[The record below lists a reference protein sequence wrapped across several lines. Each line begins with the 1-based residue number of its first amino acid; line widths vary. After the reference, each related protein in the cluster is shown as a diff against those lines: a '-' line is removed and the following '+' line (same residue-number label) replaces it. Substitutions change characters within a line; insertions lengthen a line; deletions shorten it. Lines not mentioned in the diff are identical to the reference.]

1 MENCIFCK
9 IVNKQIPS
17 SVVYEDDNFMAFL
30 DISPANKGHAL
41 VIPKKHYETYIDLP
55 DNVLKELSV
64 VTKKVAEAINK
75 SLNPD
80 GLNIFMNNKQ
90 AAGQIVPHAHF
101 HIVPRFNGDGIRFE
115 WPHKKYD
122 NGENKVYADKIRR
135 LIK

>member
-1 MENCIFCK
+1 MDCIFCK

-17 SVVYEDDNFMAFL
+17 ALVYEDPNFLAFL

-41 VIPKKHYETYIDLP
+41 VIPKQHYETYTDLP
-55 DNVLKELSV
+55 DNVLKELAV

-90 AAGQIVPHAHF
+90 AAGQIVPHAHY
-101 HIVPRFNGDGIRFE
+101 HIVPRFKNDGIRFE

-122 NGENKVYADKIRR
+122 DGENKVYAEKIRNSMQ
-135 LIK
+135 